1 MKPLFRMLLLCTILF
16 FLVGGCSSG
25 DDKKGGDAT
34 GQTGSTSGSVQRT
47 KIDRLTPESFFRV
60 SIALMEEQKK
70 WSDDFRAYMD
80 KKRKEFYDSFG
91 ISEKKYN
98 DYSMNNHAELQQYLQ
113 RNPQLNQT
121 MARFRSMYTQ

>member
-1 MKPLFRMLLLCTILF
+1 MKTMFRMWLCITLLLLA
-16 FLVGGCSSG
+16 LGCSSG
-25 DDKKGGDAT
+25 DDRKGGDAT
-34 GQTGSTSGSVQRT
+34 GRTGSATGSTQRI
-47 KIDRLTPESFFRV
+47 KIDRLTPEAFFRV

-91 ISEKKYN
+91 ITEKKYN